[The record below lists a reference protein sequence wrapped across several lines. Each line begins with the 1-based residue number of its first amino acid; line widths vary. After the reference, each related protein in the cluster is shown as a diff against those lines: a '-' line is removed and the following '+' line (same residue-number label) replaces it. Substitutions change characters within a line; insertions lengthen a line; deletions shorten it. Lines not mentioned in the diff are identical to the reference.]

1 MWTDSDMLYTI
12 RKRFLIAFQRCITH
26 VGPRRF
32 EFVMKKRAGTKMK
45 KGREEEDGKYRQTRM
60 SYTLFEADFKGLSND
75 V

>member
-1 MWTDSDMLYTI
+1 MLYTI

-32 EFVMKKRAGTKMK
+32 EFVMKKHAGTKMK
-45 KGREEEDGKYRQTRM
+45 KGREEEDGKFGRTRM
-60 SYTLFEADFKGLSND
+60 NYTLFEAHFEGLSND